1 MQAALEAVP
10 ITTFKNGP
18 TEIVEKIAKQPLM
31 LTQHGRSIA
40 VVVSLEQWND
50 IVDQLEERQFT
61 KTHMDAL
68 ATAYHNRLRGDS
80 DYVDG
85 EDLKAM
91 MAERNSHVADPV

>member
-10 ITTFKNGP
+10 VTTFKNGP
-18 TEIVEKIAKQPLM
+18 TEVIEKIAKQPLM

-50 IVDQLEERQFT
+50 IVRQLEERRFT
-61 KTHMDAL
+61 KAHMDAL
-68 ATAYHNRLRGDS
+68 ATAYHNRLNGDH

-85 EDLKAM
+85 EELKAK
-91 MAERNSHVADPV
+91 MAERYGHVADKV